1 LTPRRTPSLGWRC
14 HQSRPHPE
22 GDRLFQHVLPLAAA
36 PLKVALI
43 LAVAWVANRL
53 VRRAIRR
60 LVGSLGEERGIASLR
75 APKALARSQELPSLR
90 RQQRAET
97 IGALLASIASLA
109 IWSLAGLSALGTL
122 GLDLAP
128 LIAGAGIVGIAL
140 GFGSQNLVRDFIS
153 GIFMLLE
160 DQYGVGDVI
169 DAAAATG
176 GVVTGTVEGVGLR
189 TTKLRDVNG
198 TLWHLPNGEIRHVG
212 NSSQGWARALVDV
225 EVAYSADLQDATRV
239 IERVADDLW
248 HDRHWAARMLEEPE
262 LWGVEELGPAGV
274 RVRLVVKTR
283 PLEQWSVARELRAR
297 IKAAFDRAGIEV
309 PGGA

>member
-1 LTPRRTPSLGWRC
+1 LTPRRAASLGWGKRAP
-14 HQSRPHPE
+14 RTHPE

-36 PLKVALI
+36 PLKVVLI

-60 LVGSLGEERGIASLR
+60 LVGTMGEQRRLASLR
-75 APKALARSQELPSLR
+75 APKALARTQELPSLR
-90 RQQRAET
+90 RLQRAET
-97 IGALLASIASLA
+97 IGALLASIASLT

-128 LIAGAGIVGIAL
+128 LIAGAGIVGVAL

-169 DAAAATG
+169 DAAAPT
-176 GVVTGTVEGVGLR
+176 GVVRGTVEGVGLR
-189 TTKLRDVNG
+189 TTRLRDVNG
-198 TLWHLPNGEIRHVG
+198 TLWHLPNGEIQRIG

-248 HDRHWAARMLEEPE
+248 HDQHWTARLLEEPE

-297 IKAAFDRAGIEV
+297 IKAAFDRAGIEA
-309 PGGA
+309 PGS

>member
-1 LTPRRTPSLGWRC
+1 
-14 HQSRPHPE
+14 
-22 GDRLFQHVLPLAAA
+22 VLPLAAA
-36 PLKVALI
+36 PLKVVLI

-60 LVGSLGEERGIASLR
+60 LVGSMGEQRRLASLR
-75 APKALARSQELPSLR
+75 APKALARTQELPSLR
-90 RQQRAET
+90 RLQRAET
-97 IGALLASIASLA
+97 IGALLASIASLT

-128 LIAGAGIVGIAL
+128 LIAGAGIVGVAL
-140 GFGSQNLVRDFIS
+140 GFGSQNLVRDFIP

-169 DAAAATG
+169 DAAAPT
-176 GVVTGTVEGVGLR
+176 GVVRGTVEGVGLR
-189 TTKLRDVNG
+189 TTRLRDVNG
-198 TLWHLPNGEIRHVG
+198 TLWHLPNGEIQRIG

-225 EVAYSADLQDATRV
+225 EVAYSADLQDATRA

-248 HDRHWAARMLEEPE
+248 HDQHWTARLLEEPE

-297 IKAAFDRAGIEV
+297 IKAAFDRAGIEA
-309 PGGA
+309 PGS

>member
-1 LTPRRTPSLGWRC
+1 
-14 HQSRPHPE
+14 
-22 GDRLFQHVLPLAAA
+22 VLPLAAA
-36 PLKVALI
+36 PLKVVLI

-60 LVGSLGEERGIASLR
+60 LVGSMGEQRRLASLR
-75 APKALARSQELPSLR
+75 APKALARTQELPSLR
-90 RQQRAET
+90 RLQRAET
-97 IGALLASIASLA
+97 IGALLASIASLT

-128 LIAGAGIVGIAL
+128 LIAGAGIVGVAL

-169 DAAAATG
+169 DAAAPT
-176 GVVTGTVEGVGLR
+176 GVVRGTVEGVGLR
-189 TTKLRDVNG
+189 TTRLRDVNG
-198 TLWHLPNGEIRHVG
+198 TLWHLPNGEIQRIG

-225 EVAYSADLQDATRV
+225 EVAYSADLQDATRA

-248 HDRHWAARMLEEPE
+248 HDQHWTARLLEEPE

-297 IKAAFDRAGIEV
+297 IKAAFDRAGIEA
-309 PGGA
+309 PGS